1 MTRGACLER
10 LPIVFGLSEEEA
22 AACVGIGATKFREM
36 VQARRMPR
44 PRRIDGRKVWD
55 VDELRAAFKSLPH
68 DGEAEEPD
76 TWADVG

>member
-1 MTRGACLER
+1 MSFS
-10 LPIVFGLSEEEA
+10 V
-22 AACVGIGATKFREM
+22 TKFRQM
-36 VQARRMPR
+36 VEEKTMPR
-44 PRRIDGRKVWD
+44 PRRHGGRLVWD